1 MHGDEGSGEEQSL
14 VTNRTMEIVVALALL
29 LASAI
34 VIYDSARLGFSW
46 LENEGPASGYF
57 PFYIALIMAGSSLVT
72 LIRAILARDGAGS
85 ESFVSKTAFLRVL
98 AVLIPALVFVAVIQ
112 VLGLYIAS
120 AMFITAFMLTLGRES
135 IIKSAVIG
143 ISVPLALFVLFE
155 IWFLVP
161 LPKGPVEHFFGY

>member
-98 AVLIPALVFVAVIQ
+98 AVLIPAIIFVAAIQ
-112 VLGLYIAS
+112 FLGLYIAS
-120 AMFITAFMLTLGRES
+120 AIFITAFMLTLGRES
-135 IIKSAVIG
+135 IIKSAIIG

>member
-1 MHGDEGSGEEQSL
+1 MHGDKGSGEEQSL

-72 LIRAILARDGAGS
+72 LIRALLARDGAGS

-135 IIKSAVIG
+135 IIKSVIIG

>member
-1 MHGDEGSGEEQSL
+1 
-14 VTNRTMEIVVALALL
+14 MEIVVALALL

-135 IIKSAVIG
+135 IIKSVIIG